1 MSALIGTPPLRKV
14 SSFLEAASPE
24 VVVPVRL
31 KEPLWRTGARV
42 ELLVA
47 CMQAQ
52 MLLERAYHGSG
63 ITCTV
68 DEVYAAHPRV
78 HALLVRIC
86 EAAATLQ
93 ADPSPLQLLEDTGL
107 AAMAP
112 YVAQLLS
119 GGAFGAHAREHVPA
133 SHEYHE
139 HASAIDQLL
148 TISQQLSRDVSAGVH
163 KYTAH
168 KLALLYHAV
177 NLSKFRREELR
188 RREAF
193 PLPPSP
199 SSLSSPG
206 GGRRTKRPHPHFNV
220 SVTRS
225 GGGRLLS
232 DVSWQRVR
240 RVRHIDRTIRHAA
253 SPPRDHAWPARCAG
267 ERPRLAQQAAA
278 LRGGRQRA
286 PRLLRSPRLMKGYA
300 TKHRRRRER
309 QCEHH
314 LH

>member
-78 HALLVRIC
+78 HALLARVC

-93 ADPSPLQLLEDTGL
+93 PGPSPLQLLEDTGL

-133 SHEYHE
+133 AHEYHE
-139 HASAIDQLL
+139 HAAAINQLL
-148 TISQQLSRDVSAGVH
+148 TISQQLSRDVSTGVH

-193 PLPPSP
+193 PLLPSP

-206 GGRRTKRPHPHFNV
+206 GGRRTKRQAACAGA
-220 SVTRS
+220 SRS
-225 GGGRLLS
+225 GSRTSRQRRRGR
-232 DVSWQRVR
+232 R
-240 RVRHIDRTIRHAA
+240 AA
-253 SPPRDHAWPARCAG
+253 TTAAGARPMAIFARDFRARCSRAQEDG
-267 ERPRLAQQAAA
+267 ELAPELAEWLAT
-278 LRGGRQRA
+278 LCDDIVGMIRQVPPTLPAKLA
-286 PRLLRSPRLMKGYA
+286 PI
-300 TKHRRRRER
+300 
-309 QCEHH
+309 
-314 LH
+314 LHFLHASG

>member
-139 HASAIDQLL
+139 HAAAVNQLL

-188 RREAF
+188 RRSAF
-193 PLPPSP
+193 LLLASPPPSP
-199 SSLSSPG
+199 RLAAG
-206 GGRRTKRPHPHFNV
+206 GGPSTKPRAQAHRGAV
-220 SVTRS
+220 RGRQGSD
-225 GGGRLLS
+225 GGAGA
-232 DVSWQRVR
+232 WP
-240 RVRHIDRTIRHAA
+240 
-253 SPPRDHAWPARCAG
+253 PPRRARDPVAIFA
-267 ERPRLAQQAAA
+267 RDF
-278 LRGGRQRA
+278 RA
-286 PRLLRSPRLMKGYA
+286 
-300 TKHRRRRER
+300 
-309 QCEHH
+309 
-314 LH
+314 

>member
-78 HALLVRIC
+78 HALLARVC

-93 ADPSPLQLLEDTGL
+93 PGPSPLQLLEDTGL

-133 SHEYHE
+133 AHEYHE
-139 HASAIDQLL
+139 HAAAINQLL
-148 TISQQLSRDVSAGVH
+148 TISQQLSRDVSTGVH

-193 PLPPSP
+193 PLLPSP

-206 GGRRTKRPHPHFNV
+206 GGRRTKRQAACAGA
-220 SVTRS
+220 SRS
-225 GGGRLLS
+225 GSRTSRQRRRGR
-232 DVSWQRVR
+232 R
-240 RVRHIDRTIRHAA
+240 AA
-253 SPPRDHAWPARCAG
+253 HH
-267 ERPRLAQQAAA
+267 
-278 LRGGRQRA
+278 RGGRETRWRFSCVIFARDCSRA
-286 PRLLRSPRLMKGYA
+286 QEEGELAPELAEWLA
-300 TKHRRRRER
+300 TLCDDIVGMIR
-309 QCEHH
+309 QVPPTLPAKLAPI
-314 LH
+314 LHFLHASG

>member
-1 MSALIGTPPLRKV
+1 MSALIGTPPLRTV

-42 ELLVA
+42 DLLVA

-78 HALLVRIC
+78 HALLARVC

-93 ADPSPLQLLEDTGL
+93 PGPSPLQLLEDTGL

-133 SHEYHE
+133 AHEYHE
-139 HASAIDQLL
+139 HAAAINQLL
-148 TISQQLSRDVSAGVH
+148 TISQQLSRDVSTGVH

-188 RREAF
+188 RRSAF
-193 PLPPSP
+193 LLLASPPPSP
-199 SSLSSPG
+199 RLAAGGGSSTKPRAQAHRGAFRGRQGSDGGAGARPPPQRVRDRWRFSRVIFARAMFPRA
-206 GGRRTKRPHPHFNV
+206 GGRRAGARARGVARDAVRRHRRYDPAGAAHTPRQAGAHPP
-220 SVTRS
+220 
-225 GGGRLLS
+225 LS
-232 DVSWQRVR
+232 PRVR
-240 RVRHIDRTIRHAA
+240 M
-253 SPPRDHAWPARCAG
+253 
-267 ERPRLAQQAAA
+267 
-278 LRGGRQRA
+278 
-286 PRLLRSPRLMKGYA
+286 RSS
-300 TKHRRRRER
+300 
-309 QCEHH
+309 
-314 LH
+314 